1 MNDQDRI
8 FRIENQFVLVEDFP
22 AQGFILDMDGGGEG
36 VIGQL
41 KGAQVV
47 AIDIIPRELEESPAG
62 PLKIVMDARELKFLD
77 SSFSI
82 VTGFFALMFIHPKD
96 HIKVFQEIFRLLT
109 PGGQFMLWDI
119 EIQQRP
125 DSQRDL
131 FVFSLQV
138 SLPKSVINTG
148 YGTAYTENSVRLEEY
163 ITLAKNVGFDT
174 VEQVHAGRTFFCK
187 FLKPG

>member
-1 MNDQDRI
+1 MNDTDRI
-8 FRIENQFVLVEDFP
+8 FRIEKQFVVMEDFP
-22 AQGFILDMDGGGEG
+22 AQGFILDIGGGGEG

-47 AIDIIPRELEESPAG
+47 AIDILPRELEESPAG

-77 SSFSI
+77 SSFNI
-82 VTGFFALMFIHPKD
+82 VTGFFALMFINPKD
-96 HIKVFQEIFRLLT
+96 HIKVFQEIFRVLA

-138 SLPKSVINTG
+138 SLPTSVINTG
-148 YGTAYTENSVRLEEY
+148 YGTAYTENPVRLEEY
-163 ITLAKNVGFDT
+163 ITLAKNVGFDA

-187 FLKPG
+187 LLKPG